1 MSRSINMF
9 TACLAIG
16 IVVIIILIVYYYR
29 KKHSG
34 LTLYDKLGGIY
45 GIANVINLFSDR
57 IIENPIVGKESKN
70 PFLREWSNTK
80 LDRLPG
86 LKFMRTLWLASLAGG
101 PFNYQGTV
109 PGKCPFS
116 LENAHKKFNITSE
129 EFDEVAK
136 ILVQTMNEA
145 GVGKKEIDEVASVF
159 MQHKNEVVLHMANC

>member
-1 MSRSINMF
+1 MF